1 MKPSDAKILKYMFRW
16 KPLDKAQRKKLY
28 EEIAK
33 KGKR

>member
-1 MKPSDAKILKYMFRW
+1 MKPSDAKILKFMHRW
-16 KPLDKAQRKKLY
+16 KPLGEAQRKKLY

>member
-1 MKPSDAKILKYMFRW
+1 MKPSDAKILKFMFRW
-16 KPLDKAQRKKLY
+16 RPLGKDQRKKLY

>member
-1 MKPSDAKILKYMFRW
+1 MRPADAKILKYMHRR
-16 KPLDKAQRKKLY
+16 KSLSDEQRKKLY